1 MSASPPAQ
9 AMQLCGDAISPMA
22 MCASTPITPP
32 KVEIDVNST
41 IDRVSPCHKSAT
53 WNELVSN
60 SDLALS
66 ALFRQWSRLGPIN
79 AATLALAETCI
90 HVRSICR
97 PNFLEYFWPHS
108 RPHLHQSKKDW
119 TRKFSLA
126 RFSRLY
132 PLHLLTLLVV
142 AVIQFVS
149 MKSFGTYQIYG
160 QNDLYHFFTNLFFVQ
175 SWGKL
180 GDGFSF
186 NAPTWSVSV
195 EIVVYFIFFAL
206 LAVLRRG
213 KIAVPVALLIGMWF
227 LIKKYP
233 TISEDIFFFQCLM
246 YFLAGVS
253 IYFAVSFSKPIAKIA
268 TLIALVPIILFSI
281 PAFRSGYGFIALL
294 LICLAA
300 FLDAFPITNYLQR
313 LRIVGELTYSVFLW
327 HVPIQMIILMIM
339 MQFNISNS
347 IAQSPFF
354 LLFFLVLT
362 YSVGYAS
369 YRWIEQPARKYINN
383 RFMPAQ

>member
-1 MSASPPAQ
+1 MSIQRSTEFRHATNLLRGMSSLAILIWHYQHFLDSGPGWDPSTQPLWHLLKPAYMYGQ
-9 AMQLCGDAISPMA
+9 FAVQIFWCISGLILA
-22 MCASTPITPP
+22 HTYINQKKT
-32 KVEIDVNST
+32 
-41 IDRVSPCHKSAT
+41 
-53 WNELVSN
+53 EL
-60 SDLALS
+60 A
-66 ALFRQWSRLGPIN
+66 
-79 AATLALAETCI
+79 
-90 HVRSICR
+90 
-97 PNFLEYFWPHS
+97 
-108 RPHLHQSKKDW
+108 
-119 TRKFSLA
+119 KFSLA

-142 AVIQFVS
+142 VAIQFVS

-160 QNDLYHFFTNLFFVQ
+160 RNDLFHFFTNLFFVQ
-175 SWGKL
+175 AWGKL

-206 LAVLRRG
+206 LTVLRRG

-268 TLIALVPIILFSI
+268 ILTSLVPIIAYFI
-281 PAFRSGYGFIALL
+281 PAFRSGYAFIALL
-294 LICLAA
+294 LVCLAA
-300 FLDAFPITNYLQR
+300 FLDTFPITHHLKR

-327 HVPIQMIILMIM
+327 HAPLQMIILMIM
-339 MQFNISNS
+339 MQFDISNS
-347 IAQSPFF
+347 IAQSPLF
-354 LLFFLVLT
+354 LLFFLALT
-362 YSVGYAS
+362 YAVGYAS
-369 YRWIEQPARKYINN
+369 YRWIEQPARHYLNSRYK
-383 RFMPAQ
+383 PA

>member
-1 MSASPPAQ
+1 MSDQQIAGFRHATNLLRGMSSLAILIWHYQHFLDSGPGWDPSSQPLWYLLKPAYMYGQ
-9 AMQLCGDAISPMA
+9 FAVQIFWCISGL
-22 MCASTPITPP
+22 I
-32 KVEIDVNST
+32 
-41 IDRVSPCHKSAT
+41 
-53 WNELVSN
+53 
-60 SDLALS
+60 LAHTY
-66 ALFRQWSRLGPIN
+66 IN
-79 AATLALAETCI
+79 QKKTGLA
-90 HVRSICR
+90 
-97 PNFLEYFWPHS
+97 
-108 RPHLHQSKKDW
+108 
-119 TRKFSLA
+119 KFSLA

-142 AVIQFVS
+142 VAIQFVS

-160 QNDLYHFFTNLFFVQ
+160 KNDLFHFFTNLFFVQ
-175 SWGKL
+175 AWGNL

-206 LAVLRRG
+206 LTVLRRG

-233 TISEDIFFFQCLM
+233 TINEDIFFFQCLT

-268 TLIALVPIILFSI
+268 ILTSLVPIIAYLI
-281 PAFRSGYGFIALL
+281 PAFRSGYAFIALL
-294 LICLAA
+294 LVCLAA
-300 FLDAFPITNYLQR
+300 FLDTFPITHHLKR
-313 LRIVGELTYSVFLW
+313 LRIIGELTYSVFLW
-327 HVPIQMIILMIM
+327 HVPLQMIILMVM
-339 MQFNISNS
+339 TQFEISRS
-347 IAQSPFF
+347 VAQSPMF
-354 LLFFLVLT
+354 LLFFLALT

-383 RFMPAQ
+383 RLMPAQ